1 MGLVPVDEA
10 EPRGSVQ
17 MLPPGSEPQAGWTR
31 SGLGH
36 WAATLS
42 LLPTLFLG
50 TRVAFPLGL
59 SSVPG
64 G

>member
-1 MGLVPVDEA
+1 
-10 EPRGSVQ
+10 